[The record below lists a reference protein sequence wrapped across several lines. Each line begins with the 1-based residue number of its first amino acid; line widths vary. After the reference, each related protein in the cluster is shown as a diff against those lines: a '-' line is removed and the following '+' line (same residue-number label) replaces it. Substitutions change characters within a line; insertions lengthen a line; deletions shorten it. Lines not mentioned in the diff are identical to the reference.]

1 MSTGVADQV
10 ILITGAASGIGK
22 ALVEGFLADGASVM
36 AVDVDEAGLAT
47 LKGDRLL
54 AHVADVSDAEAV
66 ANMIGLAVSHFGR
79 LDVLFNNAGIGVR
92 APLVDHAPADF
103 ERLIRVNLVGP
114 FLAMQVAMPLMQ
126 QQGGGHIINTLSR
139 AGEAG
144 GKGFGAYG
152 ASKAGLYTL
161 MRTAAR
167 EMLGTGVRI
176 NGLIPGPTRSGMN
189 PKAPQDPADVY
200 PTARWMVETGAG
212 DQTGRVFWNRQ
223 EYLMFDEGNVTFK
236 REIA

>member
-1 MSTGVADQV
+1 MTAGVAGQV
-10 ILITGAASGIGK
+10 ILVTGAASGIGK
-22 ALVEGFLADGASVM
+22 ALVEGFLADGARVV
-36 AVDVDEAGLAT
+36 AVDVDEAGLAA
-47 LKGDRLL
+47 LAHDKLL
-54 AHVADVSDAEAV
+54 AHVADVSDPEAS
-66 ANMIGLAVSHFGR
+66 ANMIRLAADHFGR
-79 LDVLFNNAGIGVR
+79 LDVLFNNAGLGVR
-92 APLVDHAPADF
+92 APLVDHAPAAF

-114 FLAMQVAMPLMQ
+114 FLAMQAAMPMMAE
-126 QQGGGHIINTLSR
+126 QGGGHIINTLSR

-167 EMLGTGVRI
+167 EMLGTGVRV

-212 DQTGRVFWNRQ
+212 DQTGRVFWNMQ
-223 EYLMFDEGNVTFK
+223 EYLMFDEGNVTFS
-236 REIA
+236 REIS

>member
-1 MSTGVADQV
+1 MSGGVADQV

-22 ALVEGFLADGASVM
+22 ALVEGFLADGARVM
-36 AVDVDEAGLAT
+36 AVDVDDAGLAT
-47 LKGDRLL
+47 LTGENLL
-54 AHVADVSDAEAV
+54 AHVADVSDPEAV
-66 ANMIGLAVSHFGR
+66 ANMIRLAVTHFGR

-126 QQGGGHIINTLSR
+126 DQGGGHIINTLSR

-236 REIA
+236 REIT

>member
-1 MSTGVADQV
+1 MSAAVEDQV

-22 ALVEGFLADGASVM
+22 ALVEGFLADGARVM

-54 AHVADVSDAEAV
+54 AHVADVSDPEAV
-66 ANMIGLAVSHFGR
+66 ANMIQLAVTHFGR

-103 ERLIRVNLVGP
+103 ERLIRVNLIGP
-114 FLAMQVAMPLMQ
+114 FLAMQVAMQLMQ
-126 QQGGGHIINTLSR
+126 DQGGGHIINTLSR

-144 GKGFGAYG
+144 GAGFGAYG

-176 NGLIPGPTRSGMN
+176 NGLIPGPTKSGMN

-212 DQTGRVFWNRQ
+212 DQTGRVFWNQQ

-236 REIA
+236 REIV

>member
-1 MSTGVADQV
+1 MSGGVDGTV
-10 ILITGAASGIGK
+10 ILITGAASGIGR
-22 ALVEGFLADGASVM
+22 AMVQGFLADDARVM
-36 AVDVDEAGLAT
+36 AVDVDEGGLAT
-47 LKGDRLL
+47 LEGDNLL
-54 AHVADVSDAEAV
+54 AHVADVSDADAV
-66 ANMIGLAVSHFGR
+66 ANMIQLAGSHFGR
-79 LDVLFNNAGIGVR
+79 LDALFNNAGIGVR
-92 APLVDHAPADF
+92 VPLVDHAPADF
-103 ERLIRVNLVGP
+103 ERLIKVNLIGP
-114 FLAMQVAMPLMQ
+114 FLAMRVAMPLMRD
-126 QQGGGHIINTLSR
+126 QGGGHIINTLSR

-144 GKGFGAYG
+144 GAGFGAYG

-161 MRTAAR
+161 LRTAAR

-212 DQTGRVFWNRQ
+212 DQTGRVFWNQQ

>member
-1 MSTGVADQV
+1 MTAGVAGQV
-10 ILITGAASGIGK
+10 ILVTGAASGIGK
-22 ALVEGFLADGASVM
+22 ALVEGFLADGARVV

-47 LKGDRLL
+47 LAHDNLL
-54 AHVADVSDAEAV
+54 AHVADVSEPEAS
-66 ANMIGLAVSHFGR
+66 ANMIRLAADHFGR
-79 LDVLFNNAGIGVR
+79 LDVLFNNAGLGVR
-92 APLVDHAPADF
+92 APLVDHAPAAF

-114 FLAMQVAMPLMQ
+114 FLAMQAAMPMMAE
-126 QQGGGHIINTLSR
+126 QGGGHIINTLSR

-167 EMLGTGVRI
+167 EMLGTGVRV

-212 DQTGRVFWNRQ
+212 DQTGRVFWNMQ
-223 EYLMFDEGNVTFK
+223 EYLMFDEGNVTFS
-236 REIA
+236 REIS

>member
-36 AVDVDEAGLAT
+36 AVDVDEAGLAA

-144 GKGFGAYG
+144 GAGFGAYG

>member
-1 MSTGVADQV
+1 MTAGVAGQV
-10 ILITGAASGIGK
+10 ILVTGAASGIGK
-22 ALVEGFLADGASVM
+22 ALVEGFLADGARVV
-36 AVDVDEAGLAT
+36 AVDVDEAGLAV
-47 LKGDRLL
+47 LAHDNLL
-54 AHVADVSDAEAV
+54 AHVADVSDPEAS
-66 ANMIGLAVSHFGR
+66 ANMIRLAADHFGR
-79 LDVLFNNAGIGVR
+79 LDVLFNNAGLGVR
-92 APLVDHAPADF
+92 APLIDHAPAEF

-114 FLAMQVAMPLMQ
+114 FLAMQAAMPMMAE
-126 QQGGGHIINTLSR
+126 QGGGHIINTLSR

-167 EMLGTGVRI
+167 EMLGTGVRV

-212 DQTGRVFWNRQ
+212 DQTGRVFWNMQ
-223 EYLMFDEGNVTFK
+223 EYLMFDEGNVTFS
-236 REIA
+236 REIS

>member
-1 MSTGVADQV
+1 VSAAVEDQV

-22 ALVEGFLADGASVM
+22 ALVEGFLADGARVM

-54 AHVADVSDAEAV
+54 AHVADVSDPEAV
-66 ANMIGLAVSHFGR
+66 ANMIQLAVTHFGR

-103 ERLIRVNLVGP
+103 ERLIRVNLIGP
-114 FLAMQVAMPLMQ
+114 FLAMQVAMQLMQ
-126 QQGGGHIINTLSR
+126 DQGGGHIINTLSR

-144 GKGFGAYG
+144 GAGFGAYG

-176 NGLIPGPTRSGMN
+176 NGLIPGPTKSGMN

-212 DQTGRVFWNRQ
+212 DQTGRVFWNQQ

-236 REIA
+236 REIV

>member
-1 MSTGVADQV
+1 MDPHGDPLGQSNPLKGCADPRQQVA
-10 ILITGAASGIGK
+10 SS
-22 ALVEGFLADGASVM
+22 ASV
-36 AVDVDEAGLAT
+36 
-47 LKGDRLL
+47 LL
-54 AHVADVSDAEAV
+54 G
-66 ANMIGLAVSHFGR
+66 N
-79 LDVLFNNAGIGVR
+79 
-92 APLVDHAPADF
+92 PPADTVHDAF

-126 QQGGGHIINTLSR
+126 DQGGGHIINTLSR

-144 GKGFGAYG
+144 GEGFGAYG

-212 DQTGRVFWNRQ
+212 DQTGRVFWNQQ

-236 REIA
+236 REIT

>member
-1 MSTGVADQV
+1 MSAAVEDQV

-22 ALVEGFLADGASVM
+22 ALVEGFLTDGARVM

-47 LKGDRLL
+47 LKGGRLL

-66 ANMIGLAVSHFGR
+66 ANMIRLAVTHFGR

-92 APLVDHAPADF
+92 VPLVDHAPADF

-126 QQGGGHIINTLSR
+126 GQGGGHIINTLSR

-144 GKGFGAYG
+144 GAGFGAYG

-189 PKAPQDPADVY
+189 PKARQDPADVY

-212 DQTGRVFWNRQ
+212 DQTGRVFWNQQ

>member
-144 GKGFGAYG
+144 GAGFGAYG

>member
-1 MSTGVADQV
+1 
-10 ILITGAASGIGK
+10 
-22 ALVEGFLADGASVM
+22 
-36 AVDVDEAGLAT
+36 
-47 LKGDRLL
+47 
-54 AHVADVSDAEAV
+54 
-66 ANMIGLAVSHFGR
+66 
-79 LDVLFNNAGIGVR
+79 
-92 APLVDHAPADF
+92 
-103 ERLIRVNLVGP
+103 
-114 FLAMQVAMPLMQ
+114 
-126 QQGGGHIINTLSR
+126 
-139 AGEAG
+139 
-144 GKGFGAYG
+144 
-152 ASKAGLYTL
+152 

-236 REIA
+236 REIT

>member
-1 MSTGVADQV
+1 MSAGVADQV

-47 LKGDRLL
+47 LKGERLL
-54 AHVADVSDAEAV
+54 AHVADVADPEAV
-66 ANMIGLAVSHFGR
+66 ANMIGLAVTHFGR

-212 DQTGRVFWNRQ
+212 DQTGRVFWNQQ

>member
-1 MSTGVADQV
+1 MSAAVEDQV

-22 ALVEGFLADGASVM
+22 ALVEGFLTDGARVM

-54 AHVADVSDAEAV
+54 AHVADVSDPEAV
-66 ANMIGLAVSHFGR
+66 ANMIRLAVTHFGR

-103 ERLIRVNLVGP
+103 ERLIRVNLIGP

-126 QQGGGHIINTLSR
+126 DQGGGHIINTLSR

-144 GKGFGAYG
+144 GAGFGAYG

-212 DQTGRVFWNRQ
+212 DQIGRVFWNQQ

>member
-1 MSTGVADQV
+1 MSAGVADQV

-22 ALVEGFLADGASVM
+22 ALVEGFLADGARVM
-36 AVDVDEAGLAT
+36 AVDVDEAGLAA

-54 AHVADVSDAEAV
+54 AHVADVSDPEAV

-92 APLVDHAPADF
+92 APLTDHAPADF

-212 DQTGRVFWNRQ
+212 DQTGRVFWNQQ

>member
-1 MSTGVADQV
+1 MSAAVEDQV

-22 ALVEGFLADGASVM
+22 ALVEGFLTDGARVM

-47 LKGDRLL
+47 LKGDHLL

-66 ANMIGLAVSHFGR
+66 ANMIRLAVTHFGR

-103 ERLIRVNLVGP
+103 ERLIRVNLIGP

-126 QQGGGHIINTLSR
+126 DQDGGHIINTLSR

-144 GKGFGAYG
+144 GAGFGAYG

-212 DQTGRVFWNRQ
+212 DQTGRVFWNQQ